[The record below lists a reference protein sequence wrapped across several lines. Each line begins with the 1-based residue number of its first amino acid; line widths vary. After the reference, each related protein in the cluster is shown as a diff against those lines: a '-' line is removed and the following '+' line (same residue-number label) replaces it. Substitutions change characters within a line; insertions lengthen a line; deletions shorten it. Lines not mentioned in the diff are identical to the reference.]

1 MNSSNDS
8 QERRRFTR
16 IPFAARVILSNNTG
30 IWHGDLMDI
39 SLRGLLMSR
48 PKNWDGIINS
58 SCRVEI
64 SLERGGP
71 SINVNGQI
79 AHADEQL
86 FGLRFEQID
95 VQSATHLRKLI
106 ALNLGDEH
114 LLERELAEL
123 IKAHLTT

>member
-1 MNSSNDS
+1 MNSSNGT

-16 IPFAARVILSNNTG
+16 IPFAARVILSSNTG
-30 IWHGDLMDI
+30 IWHGDLTDI

-48 PKNWDGIINS
+48 PDNWDGIINS
-58 SCRVEI
+58 ECRVEI
-64 SLERGGP
+64 SLERGGL
-71 SINVNGQI
+71 SINVNGRI
-79 AHADEQL
+79 AHADDRL
-86 FGLRFEQID
+86 VGLRFEQID